1 MQHQHYMQRA
11 LQLAAQAKGNVA
23 PNPMVGCVIVYNDV
37 IIAED
42 YHRNYGQAHAEV
54 NAINKIKE
62 KNILAQCTVYVSL
75 EPCAHFGKTP
85 PCANL
90 LIQHNVKHVVVAT
103 LDPNPLVAGKGVAML
118 RKAGITVEVGV
129 LENEAKQLNKR
140 FFVNQTTQLPFIV
153 LKYAQSQNG
162 YIAAITT
169 NGKQPV
175 AITNA
180 HTNQLM
186 HQLRATEQAIMVGY
200 NTVLIDNPSLTTRL
214 IAGKNPT
221 RIVID
226 YDSSLPL
233 TSFFFD
239 NNAKVI
245 VINRLKT
252 KVVQHIN
259 YLQIKKEDSL
269 QSIFK
274 LLYLQNISS
283 IIIEGGTQ
291 LLQRCI
297 DDNLWHEAIVITSN
311 VVINNGYSAPVF
323 NRKKCTR
330 ITKVLNDTIAYY
342 NSNL

>member
-140 FFVNQTTQLPFIV
+140 FFVNQTTQLPYIV

-311 VVINNGYSAPVF
+311 IVINNGYSAPVF
-323 NRKKCTR
+323 NSKKLTR

-342 NSNL
+342 NSSL

>member
-1 MQHQHYMQRA
+1 MQHQHYMQCA
-11 LQLAAQAKGNVA
+11 LQLAAQGYGNVA
-23 PNPMVGCVIVYNDV
+23 PNPMVGCVIVRNDV
-37 IIAED
+37 IVAED

-54 NAINKIKE
+54 NAINKIKD
-62 KNILAQCTVYVSL
+62 KSILAQCTVYVSL

-90 LIQHNVKHVVVAT
+90 LIQHKVKHVVVAT

-118 RKAGITVEVGV
+118 RNAGITVDVGV
-129 LENEAKQLNKR
+129 LEKEAQELNKR
-140 FFVNQTTQLPFIV
+140 FFVNQTTQLPYVI
-153 LKYAQSQNG
+153 LKYAQSANG
-162 YIAAITT
+162 YIAAITP

-186 HQLRATEQAIMVGY
+186 HQLRAGEQAIMVGY

-214 IAGKNPT
+214 VAGKNPT

-226 YDSSLPL
+226 YDLSLPL
-233 TSFFFD
+233 SNLFFD

-245 VINRLKT
+245 VINTLKT
-252 KVVQHIN
+252 EVVEHIQ
-259 YLQIKKEDSL
+259 YIQITKEASL
-269 QSIFK
+269 ESIFK
-274 LLYLQNISS
+274 LLYSQNISS

-297 DDNLWHEAIVITSN
+297 DATMWHEAIVITSN
-311 VVINNGYSAPVF
+311 VVINNGYAAPVF
-323 NRKKCTR
+323 TNKKLMST
-330 ITKVLNDTIAYY
+330 TKVLNDTVEYY
-342 NSNL
+342 TP